1 MRLPR
6 LVPDNT
12 NYPFMRFRIAALVA
26 SVIVILAS
34 IALVGIK
41 GINWGVDFEG
51 GVVLEVK
58 TPQAADLSAMR
69 QAIEGAGATGV
80 RLQQFGDP
88 TDVLIRV
95 AATQG
100 QQASEAQAQI
110 DRLKAALTQRLGQDI
125 QFNRADFV
133 GPQVSAEL
141 LHDGVLATVI
151 ALALIT
157 AYVWFRFEWQYSVGA
172 MISVVHD
179 IAATVGF
186 FAVTGVEFDLSS
198 VAAVL
203 TIVGYSLNDKVI
215 VYDRIREN
223 LRLFKS
229 MPLDELLN
237 RSLNETLGRTLMTA
251 ATTALALLALVL
263 FGGEV
268 LRGFTLAMLWGV
280 FIGTYSTTFIAAPVL
295 IYFNLRSKS
304 GKDAPPA
311 QKDAKDDKGSLAHP
325 AE

>member
-1 MRLPR
+1 MRHPR

-12 NYPFMRFRIAALVA
+12 NFPFMRFRMAALVA
-26 SVIVILAS
+26 SIIVILAS
-34 IALVGIK
+34 IGLVAIK

-51 GVVLEVK
+51 GIVLEVK
-58 TPQAADLSAMR
+58 TPQAADLAAMR
-69 QAIEGAGATGV
+69 AALESTGANGI

-88 TDVLIRV
+88 TDVLVRI
-95 AATQG
+95 AAPSEV
-100 QQASEAQAQI
+100 ASEAQVQI
-110 DRLKAALTQRLGQDI
+110 DRIKGALTGRLGQDI
-125 QFNRADFV
+125 QFDRADFV
-133 GPQVSAEL
+133 GPQVSSEL
-141 LHDGVLATVI
+141 LHDGILATVV

-157 AYVWFRFEWQYSVGA
+157 AYVWFRFEWQYSLGA

-186 FAVTGVEFDLSS
+186 FAITGIEFDLSS

-223 LRLFKS
+223 LRLYKAMS
-229 MPLDELLN
+229 LEELLN
-237 RSLNETLGRTLMTA
+237 RSLNETLGRTMMTA
-251 ATTALALLALVL
+251 ATTALALLALVI

-268 LRGFTLAMLWGV
+268 LRGFTVAMLWGV

-295 IYFNLRSKS
+295 IYFNLRSAAQKAKAGEGA
-304 GKDAPPA
+304 GKD
-311 QKDAKDDKGSLAHP
+311 KTKGKSLAHP
-325 AE
+325 AQ